1 MIIKLLFNKATLN
14 SSLILIIFNLSNF
27 INLITQIILSS
38 ALDLYY
44 FSLYYSLVGIMS
56 FIIIPILNY
65 GLILQK
71 KFYELQKKIKN
82 TSSFFWQ
89 SNKNVIYLFIL
100 IFLLGITF
108 LNQLKDLLR
117 YENNF
122 AYIIFF
128 FISFISAIIVI
139 PNSLN
144 NSLGFFKLNNSINLG
159 VDIFKLVLILL
170 LSNFYQFDFNI
181 LINVH
186 LALLIILYFVYL
198 NFSKKYIY
206 ISRSQNIKID
216 LSHSEK
222 TNLMYTILYSFFIP
236 FFYFFDII
244 LVRNLFSAEVSSN
257 YIVASSISKIIYIFP
272 QALNVVIFNESLKL
286 SMFKVLSILIF
297 FIIIIISIMT
307 ILFFMGE
314 YVIEVIYSSKFNEA
328 YKFLKF
334 LLPSFFLTSLNKIL
348 CDILISKKKFKFIF
362 GLYLSFLLFIFLTY
376 INSKTAL
383 NISLNLLFAN
393 IFFFLIVSFYIYKD
407 YFKILKNF
415 FKVLKNYTKTI

>member
-14 SSLILIIFNLSNF
+14 SALIVIIFNLSNF
-27 INLITQIILSS
+27 INLITQVILSS

-44 FSLYYSLVGIMS
+44 FSLYYSLLGIMS

-71 KFYELQKKIKN
+71 KFFEQKNQIKN
-82 TSSFFWQ
+82 ISSIFWQ
-89 SNKNVIYLFIL
+89 TNKNFIYFFIL
-100 IFLLGITF
+100 IFLLGVTF
-108 LNQLKDLLR
+108 LNQLKNFLH

-128 FISFISAIIVI
+128 FIGLISAMIIV

-144 NSLGFFKLNNSINLG
+144 NSLGFFKLNNSINLL

-170 LSNFYQFDFNI
+170 LINFYKFDFNI
-181 LINVH
+181 LIKIH
-186 LALLIILYFVYL
+186 LSVLITLYFVYL
-198 NFSKKYIY
+198 NFTKNYIY
-206 ISRSQNIKID
+206 ISKNKNIKIEV
-216 LSHSEK
+216 SHKEEA
-222 TNLMYTILYSFFIP
+222 NLIYVILYSFFLP
-236 FFYFFDII
+236 FFYFIDII
-244 LVRNLFSAEVSSN
+244 LVRNLFSEEISSN
-257 YIVASSISKIIYIFP
+257 YIIASSISKIIFIFP

-286 SMFKVLSILIF
+286 SKFKMVSILLF
-297 FIIIIISIMT
+297 FFIIIISIMT
-307 ILFFMGE
+307 LLLFMGQHI
-314 YVIEVIYSSKFNEA
+314 IEVIYNSKFTEA

-334 LLPSFFLTSLNKIL
+334 LLPSFFLTSLNKVL

-362 GLYLSFLLFIFLTY
+362 GLYLSFFLFIILTY
-376 INSKTAL
+376 TNSKTAL

-393 IFFFLIVSFYIYKD
+393 IFFFLIVSLHIFKD

-415 FKVLKNYTKTI
+415 LNLKKII

>member
-1 MIIKLLFNKATLN
+1 
-14 SSLILIIFNLSNF
+14 
-27 INLITQIILSS
+27 
-38 ALDLYY
+38 
-44 FSLYYSLVGIMS
+44 
-56 FIIIPILNY
+56 
-65 GLILQK
+65 
-71 KFYELQKKIKN
+71 
-82 TSSFFWQ
+82 
-89 SNKNVIYLFIL
+89 
-100 IFLLGITF
+100 LLGITF

-144 NSLGFFKLNNSINLG
+144 NSLGFFKLNNSINLS

-170 LSNFYQFDFNI
+170 LSNLYQFDFNI

-198 NFSKKYIY
+198 NFTKKYIY

-216 LSHSEK
+216 LNHSEK
-222 TNLMYTILYSFFIP
+222 TNLMYAILYSFFIP

-257 YIVASSISKIIYIFP
+257 YIVASSISKIIFIFP

-297 FIIIIISIMT
+297 FIIIILSIMT
-307 ILFFMGE
+307 LLFFLGE
-314 YVIEVIYSSKFNEA
+314 YIIEVIYSSKFNEA

-334 LLPSFFLTSLNKIL
+334 LLPSFFLTSLSKIL

-376 INSKTAL
+376 INSETAL